1 MPTRLYSFSMS
12 LKFNL
17 LHCLV
22 MDIDLLAKM
31 IRDVV
36 LEKDEVA
43 LPGLG
48 VFVAEFVPASFS
60 DKGFTIN
67 PPYKRLTFRQEVNAG
82 DDTLIRMYAEA
93 NNIGEDAAA
102 RIVNDFLSGLKDIL
116 MVRKS
121 VVFPE
126 LGKLRATRENNFF
139 FIADENLDIYPEG
152 FGLEPVSLK
161 THQEAVSEVAET
173 IAGLRSILEPETA
186 SGTDIASE
194 SETPPASE
202 TVLEA
207 DSAPESENAAEPE
220 AEPVVGAAAAS
231 GIALQTESE
240 DEPMEVA
247 EEGVSGDDAEG
258 ESVVETGSE
267 AAEEAVEDA
276 AGESAEE
283 AAGEAEDSCAE
294 GDAEQSGTNAED
306 TMEIAEETV
315 EEFAE
320 ESAAETESE
329 PAEETA
335 AAEEESA
342 EEPAGE
348 SEEEPA
354 EDHAGEDAAATSG
367 PETENDF
374 GLMPPLDIQI
384 EETDSDAEAAPLAD
398 ADLDVQSGRDSE
410 TVGHEVLSEILV
422 IEDNSKA
429 MEDNAGEIEDNGE
442 ATGESSSAIGDDAN
456 TPSRSSRFWKTFRII
471 AVTLAVL
478 AILALAAFIILSRV
492 APDFIDRIL
501 YSPEELDIVRQ
512 MTSGR

>member
-1 MPTRLYSFSMS
+1 
-12 LKFNL
+12 
-17 LHCLV
+17 

-116 MVRKS
+116 MVRKA

-220 AEPVVGAAAAS
+220 AEPVVGADAAS
-231 GIALQTESE
+231 GIALQSESE

-276 AGESAEE
+276 AGESTEE
-283 AAGEAEDSCAE
+283 A
-294 GDAEQSGTNAED
+294 
-306 TMEIAEETV
+306 
-315 EEFAE
+315 
-320 ESAAETESE
+320 
-329 PAEETA
+329 
-335 AAEEESA
+335 
-342 EEPAGE
+342 
-348 SEEEPA
+348 
-354 EDHAGEDAAATSG
+354 AAATSG
-367 PETENDF
+367 PEKDNDF
-374 GLMPPLDIQI
+374 GIIPPLDIQI
-384 EETDSDAEAAPLAD
+384 EETDPDAEAAPLAD
-398 ADLDVQSGRDSE
+398 ADLALHPGQDSE
-410 TVGHEVLSEILV
+410 PVSQEFLSEILV
-422 IEDNSKA
+422 IEDNGKA
-429 MEDNAGEIEDNGE
+429 IEDNANE
-442 ATGESSSAIGDDAN
+442 
-456 TPSRSSRFWKTFRII
+456 PSRSSRFWKTFRII

-492 APDFIDRIL
+492 APDFIDKIL

-512 MTSGR
+512 MTSSR

>member
-1 MPTRLYSFSMS
+1 
-12 LKFNL
+12 
-17 LHCLV
+17 

-116 MVRKS
+116 MVRKA

-267 AAEEAVEDA
+267 AAEEAVEEA

-306 TMEIAEETV
+306 TMEIAEETA
-315 EEFAE
+315 EESAE

-342 EEPAGE
+342 EEPA
-348 SEEEPA
+348 EEPA
-354 EDHAGEDAAATSG
+354 AEAAAATSG
-367 PETENDF
+367 PEKDNDF
-374 GLMPPLDIQI
+374 GIIPPLDIQI
-384 EETDSDAEAAPLAD
+384 EETDPDAEAAPLAD
-398 ADLDVQSGRDSE
+398 ADLALHPGQDSE
-410 TVGHEVLSEILV
+410 PVSQEFLSEILV
-422 IEDNSKA
+422 IEDN
-429 MEDNAGEIEDNGE
+429 
-442 ATGESSSAIGDDAN
+442 AN
-456 TPSRSSRFWKTFRII
+456 EPSRSSRFWKTFRII

>member
-17 LHCLV
+17 LHYLV

-116 MVRKS
+116 MVRKA

-220 AEPVVGAAAAS
+220 VEPVVVAAAAS

-267 AAEEAVEDA
+267 AAEEAAEDA
-276 AGESAEE
+276 VGESAEQS
-283 AAGEAEDSCAE
+283 AGEAEDSCAE

-306 TMEIAEETV
+306 TMEIAEETA
-315 EEFAE
+315 EESAE

-342 EEPAGE
+342 EEPA
-348 SEEEPA
+348 EEPA
-354 EDHAGEDAAATSG
+354 AEAAAATSG
-367 PETENDF
+367 PEKDNDF
-374 GLMPPLDIQI
+374 GIIPPLDIQI
-384 EETDSDAEAAPLAD
+384 EETDPDAEAAPLAD
-398 ADLDVQSGRDSE
+398 ADLALHPGQDSE
-410 TVGHEVLSEILV
+410 PVSQEFLSEILV
-422 IEDNSKA
+422 IEDN
-429 MEDNAGEIEDNGE
+429 
-442 ATGESSSAIGDDAN
+442 AN
-456 TPSRSSRFWKTFRII
+456 EPSRSSRFWKTFRII

>member
-17 LHCLV
+17 LHYLV

-36 LEKDEVA
+36 LEKNEVA

-67 PPYKRLTFRQEVNAG
+67 PPYKRLSFRQEDNAG

-116 MVRKS
+116 MVRKA

-283 AAGEAEDSCAE
+283 AAGEAEDSRAE
-294 GDAEQSGTNAED
+294 DDAEQSGANAEEA
-306 TMEIAEETV
+306 MEIAEDTV
-315 EEFAE
+315 VESAE

-342 EEPAGE
+342 EEPA
-348 SEEEPA
+348 EEPA
-354 EDHAGEDAAATSG
+354 AEAAAATSG
-367 PETENDF
+367 PEKDNDF
-374 GLMPPLDIQI
+374 GIIPPLDIQI
-384 EETDSDAEAAPLAD
+384 EETDPDAEAAPLAD
-398 ADLDVQSGRDSE
+398 ADLALHPGQDSE
-410 TVGHEVLSEILV
+410 PVSQEFLSEILV
-422 IEDNSKA
+422 IEDN
-429 MEDNAGEIEDNGE
+429 
-442 ATGESSSAIGDDAN
+442 AN
-456 TPSRSSRFWKTFRII
+456 EPSRSSRFWKTFRII

-512 MTSGR
+512 MTSVR

>member
-1 MPTRLYSFSMS
+1 MPTWLYSFSIL

-17 LHCLV
+17 LHYLV

-116 MVRKS
+116 MVRKA

-283 AAGEAEDSCAE
+283 AAEQSAGEAEDSCAE

-306 TMEIAEETV
+306 TMEIAEETA
-315 EEFAE
+315 EESAE

-342 EEPAGE
+342 EEPA
-348 SEEEPA
+348 EEPA
-354 EDHAGEDAAATSG
+354 AEAAAATSG
-367 PETENDF
+367 PEKDNDF
-374 GLMPPLDIQI
+374 GIIPPLDIQI
-384 EETDSDAEAAPLAD
+384 EETDPDAEAAPLAD
-398 ADLDVQSGRDSE
+398 ADLALHPGQDSE
-410 TVGHEVLSEILV
+410 PVSQEFLSEILV
-422 IEDNSKA
+422 IEDN
-429 MEDNAGEIEDNGE
+429 
-442 ATGESSSAIGDDAN
+442 AN
-456 TPSRSSRFWKTFRII
+456 EPSRSSRFWKTFRII

>member
-1 MPTRLYSFSMS
+1 
-12 LKFNL
+12 
-17 LHCLV
+17 

-116 MVRKS
+116 MVRKA

-220 AEPVVGAAAAS
+220 VEPVVVAAAAS

-283 AAGEAEDSCAE
+283 AAEQAADGCAE
-294 GDAEQSGTNAED
+294 GDAEQSGANAEEA
-306 TMEIAEETV
+306 MEIAEDTV
-315 EEFAE
+315 DENAE
-320 ESAAETESE
+320 ESAAEIE
-329 PAEETA
+329 PEPVEETA

-342 EEPAGE
+342 EEPA
-348 SEEEPA
+348 EEPA
-354 EDHAGEDAAATSG
+354 AEAASATSG
-367 PETENDF
+367 PEKDNDF
-374 GLMPPLDIQI
+374 GIIPPLDIQI
-384 EETDSDAEAAPLAD
+384 EETDPDAEAAPLAD
-398 ADLDVQSGRDSE
+398 ADLALHPGQDSE
-410 TVGHEVLSEILV
+410 PVSQEFLSEILV
-422 IEDNSKA
+422 IEDN
-429 MEDNAGEIEDNGE
+429 
-442 ATGESSSAIGDDAN
+442 AN
-456 TPSRSSRFWKTFRII
+456 EPSRSSRFWKTFRII

-512 MTSGR
+512 MTSVR

>member
-1 MPTRLYSFSMS
+1 MPIWLYSFSIL

-17 LHCLV
+17 LHYLV

-116 MVRKS
+116 MVRKAI
-121 VVFPE
+121 VFPE

-220 AEPVVGAAAAS
+220 VEPVVVAAAAS

-267 AAEEAVEDA
+267 AAEEAAEDA
-276 AGESAEE
+276 VGESAEE
-283 AAGEAEDSCAE
+283 AAEQAAGEAEDSCAE

-306 TMEIAEETV
+306 TMEIAEETA
-315 EEFAE
+315 EESAE

-335 AAEEESA
+335 AAEEEST
-342 EEPAGE
+342 
-348 SEEEPA
+348 EEPA
-354 EDHAGEDAAATSG
+354 EDPAAEAASATSG
-367 PETENDF
+367 PEKDNDF
-374 GLMPPLDIQI
+374 GIIPPLDIQI
-384 EETDSDAEAAPLAD
+384 EETDPDAEAAPLAD
-398 ADLDVQSGRDSE
+398 ADLALHPGQDSE
-410 TVGHEVLSEILV
+410 PVSQEFLSEILV
-422 IEDNSKA
+422 IEDN
-429 MEDNAGEIEDNGE
+429 
-442 ATGESSSAIGDDAN
+442 AN
-456 TPSRSSRFWKTFRII
+456 EPSRSSRFWKTFRII

-512 MTSGR
+512 MTSVR

>member
-1 MPTRLYSFSMS
+1 
-12 LKFNL
+12 
-17 LHCLV
+17 

-116 MVRKS
+116 MVRKA

-220 AEPVVGAAAAS
+220 VEPVVVAAAAS

-267 AAEEAVEDA
+267 AAEEAAEDA
-276 AGESAEE
+276 VGESAEE
-283 AAGEAEDSCAE
+283 AAEQAAGEAEDSCAE

-306 TMEIAEETV
+306 TMEIAEETA
-315 EEFAE
+315 EESAE

-342 EEPAGE
+342 EEPA
-348 SEEEPA
+348 EEPA
-354 EDHAGEDAAATSG
+354 AEAASATSG
-367 PETENDF
+367 PEKDNDF
-374 GLMPPLDIQI
+374 GIIPPLDIQI
-384 EETDSDAEAAPLAD
+384 EETDPDAEAAPLAD
-398 ADLDVQSGRDSE
+398 ADLALHPGQDSE
-410 TVGHEVLSEILV
+410 PVSQEFLSEILV
-422 IEDNSKA
+422 IEDN
-429 MEDNAGEIEDNGE
+429 
-442 ATGESSSAIGDDAN
+442 AN
-456 TPSRSSRFWKTFRII
+456 EPSRSSRFWKTFRII

-492 APDFIDRIL
+492 APDFIDKIL

-512 MTSGR
+512 MTTVR

>member
-17 LHCLV
+17 LHYLV

-116 MVRKS
+116 MVRKA

-220 AEPVVGAAAAS
+220 VEPVVVAAAAS

-247 EEGVSGDDAEG
+247 EEGVLGDDAEG

-267 AAEEAVEDA
+267 AAEEAAEDA
-276 AGESAEE
+276 VGESAEKAAEE

-306 TMEIAEETV
+306 TMEIAEETA
-315 EEFAE
+315 EESAE

-342 EEPAGE
+342 EEPV
-348 SEEEPA
+348 EEPA
-354 EDHAGEDAAATSG
+354 AEAAAATSG
-367 PETENDF
+367 PEKDNDF
-374 GLMPPLDIQI
+374 GIIPPLDIQI
-384 EETDSDAEAAPLAD
+384 EETDPDAEAAPLAD
-398 ADLDVQSGRDSE
+398 ADLALHPGQDSE
-410 TVGHEVLSEILV
+410 PVSQEFLSEILV
-422 IEDNSKA
+422 IEDN
-429 MEDNAGEIEDNGE
+429 
-442 ATGESSSAIGDDAN
+442 AN
-456 TPSRSSRFWKTFRII
+456 EPSRSSRFWKTFRII

-492 APDFIDRIL
+492 APDFIDKIL

>member
-17 LHCLV
+17 LHYLV

-116 MVRKS
+116 MVRKA

-173 IAGLRSILEPETA
+173 IAGLRSILEPENA
-186 SGTDIASE
+186 PGNDI
-194 SETPPASE
+194 
-202 TVLEA
+202 
-207 DSAPESENAAEPE
+207 APESENVAEPE
-220 AEPVVGAAAAS
+220 VEPVVVAAAAS

-267 AAEEAVEDA
+267 AAEEAAEDA
-276 AGESAEE
+276 VGESAEE
-283 AAGEAEDSCAE
+283 AAEQAAGEAEDSCAE

-306 TMEIAEETV
+306 TMEIAEETA
-315 EEFAE
+315 EESAE

-342 EEPAGE
+342 EEPA
-348 SEEEPA
+348 EEPA
-354 EDHAGEDAAATSG
+354 AEAASATSG
-367 PETENDF
+367 PEKDNDF
-374 GLMPPLDIQI
+374 GIIPPLDIQI
-384 EETDSDAEAAPLAD
+384 EETDPDAEAAPLAD
-398 ADLDVQSGRDSE
+398 ADLALHPGQDSE
-410 TVGHEVLSEILV
+410 PVSQEFLSEILV
-422 IEDNSKA
+422 IEDN
-429 MEDNAGEIEDNGE
+429 
-442 ATGESSSAIGDDAN
+442 AN
-456 TPSRSSRFWKTFRII
+456 EPSRSSRFWKTFRII

-492 APDFIDRIL
+492 APDFIDKIL

-512 MTSGR
+512 MTSVR

>member
-1 MPTRLYSFSMS
+1 MPTWLYSFSMS

-17 LHCLV
+17 LHYLV

-173 IAGLRSILEPETA
+173 IAGLRSILQPETA
-186 SGTDIASE
+186 SGTDIALE
-194 SETPPASE
+194 SEAVPAPE
-202 TVLEA
+202 TVLDA

-220 AEPVVGAAAAS
+220 VEPVVGAAAAS

-267 AAEEAVEDA
+267 AAEEAV
-276 AGESAEE
+276 GESAEE

-306 TMEIAEETV
+306 TMEIAEETA
-315 EEFAE
+315 EESAE
-320 ESAAETESE
+320 ESAAETELE

-342 EEPAGE
+342 EEPA
-348 SEEEPA
+348 EEPA
-354 EDHAGEDAAATSG
+354 AEAAAATSG
-367 PETENDF
+367 PEKDNDF
-374 GLMPPLDIQI
+374 GIIPPLDIQI
-384 EETDSDAEAAPLAD
+384 EETDPDAEAAPLAD
-398 ADLDVQSGRDSE
+398 ADLALHPGQDSE
-410 TVGHEVLSEILV
+410 PVSQEFLSEILV
-422 IEDNSKA
+422 IEDN
-429 MEDNAGEIEDNGE
+429 
-442 ATGESSSAIGDDAN
+442 AN
-456 TPSRSSRFWKTFRII
+456 EPSRSSRFWKTFRII

-512 MTSGR
+512 MTSVR

>member
-1 MPTRLYSFSMS
+1 MPTWLYSFSIL

-17 LHCLV
+17 LHYLV

-48 VFVAEFVPASFS
+48 VFLAEFVPASFS

-116 MVRKS
+116 MVRKA

-173 IAGLRSILEPETA
+173 MAGLRSILEPDNA
-186 SGTDIASE
+186 SGTDIAPE
-194 SETPPASE
+194 SETPPAPETAPESESVPASE

-220 AEPVVGAAAAS
+220 VEPVVVAAAAS

-283 AAGEAEDSCAE
+283 AAEQAAEQAADGCAE

-342 EEPAGE
+342 EEPA
-348 SEEEPA
+348 EEPA
-354 EDHAGEDAAATSG
+354 AEAAAATSG
-367 PETENDF
+367 PEKDNDF
-374 GLMPPLDIQI
+374 GIIPPLDIQI
-384 EETDSDAEAAPLAD
+384 EETDPDAEAAPLAD
-398 ADLDVQSGRDSE
+398 ADLALHPGQDSE
-410 TVGHEVLSEILV
+410 PVSQEFLSEILV
-422 IEDNSKA
+422 IEDN
-429 MEDNAGEIEDNGE
+429 
-442 ATGESSSAIGDDAN
+442 AN
-456 TPSRSSRFWKTFRII
+456 EPSRSSRFWKTFRII

>member
-17 LHCLV
+17 LHYLV

-116 MVRKS
+116 MVRKA

-207 DSAPESENAAEPE
+207 DSAPESENEAEPE
-220 AEPVVGAAAAS
+220 VEPVVVAAAAS

-267 AAEEAVEDA
+267 AAEEAAEDA
-276 AGESAEE
+276 VGESAEE
-283 AAGEAEDSCAE
+283 AAEQAAGEAEDSCAE

-335 AAEEESA
+335 AAEEEST
-342 EEPAGE
+342 
-348 SEEEPA
+348 EEPA
-354 EDHAGEDAAATSG
+354 EDPAAEAASATSG
-367 PETENDF
+367 PEKDNDF
-374 GLMPPLDIQI
+374 GIIPPLDIQI
-384 EETDSDAEAAPLAD
+384 EETDPDAEAAPLAD
-398 ADLDVQSGRDSE
+398 ADLALHPGQDSE
-410 TVGHEVLSEILV
+410 PVSQEFLSEILV
-422 IEDNSKA
+422 IEDN
-429 MEDNAGEIEDNGE
+429 
-442 ATGESSSAIGDDAN
+442 AN
-456 TPSRSSRFWKTFRII
+456 EPSRSSRFWKTFRII

-492 APDFIDRIL
+492 APDFIDKIL

-512 MTSGR
+512 MTTVR

>member
-17 LHCLV
+17 LHYLV

-116 MVRKS
+116 MVRKA

-173 IAGLRSILEPETA
+173 MAGLRSILEPETA
-186 SGTDIASE
+186 SGTDIAPE

-220 AEPVVGAAAAS
+220 VEPVVVAAAAS

-306 TMEIAEETV
+306 TMEIAEETA
-315 EEFAE
+315 EESAE

-342 EEPAGE
+342 EEPA
-348 SEEEPA
+348 EEPA
-354 EDHAGEDAAATSG
+354 AEAAAATSG
-367 PETENDF
+367 PEKDNDF
-374 GLMPPLDIQI
+374 GIIPPLDIQI
-384 EETDSDAEAAPLAD
+384 EETDPDAEAAPLAD
-398 ADLDVQSGRDSE
+398 ADLALHPGQDSE
-410 TVGHEVLSEILV
+410 PVSQEFLSEILV
-422 IEDNSKA
+422 IEDN
-429 MEDNAGEIEDNGE
+429 
-442 ATGESSSAIGDDAN
+442 AN
-456 TPSRSSRFWKTFRII
+456 EPSRSSRFWKTFRII

>member
-1 MPTRLYSFSMS
+1 
-12 LKFNL
+12 
-17 LHCLV
+17 

-116 MVRKS
+116 MVRKA

-173 IAGLRSILEPETA
+173 MAGLRSILEPDNA
-186 SGTDIASE
+186 SGTDIAPE
-194 SETPPASE
+194 SETPPAPETAPESESVPASE

-220 AEPVVGAAAAS
+220 VEPVVVAAAAS

-267 AAEEAVEDA
+267 AA
-276 AGESAEE
+276 GESAEE
-283 AAGEAEDSCAE
+283 AAEQAAEQAADGCAE

-306 TMEIAEETV
+306 TMEIAEETA
-315 EEFAE
+315 EESAE

-342 EEPAGE
+342 EEPA
-348 SEEEPA
+348 EEPA
-354 EDHAGEDAAATSG
+354 AEAAAATSG
-367 PETENDF
+367 PEKDNDF
-374 GLMPPLDIQI
+374 GIIPPLDIQI
-384 EETDSDAEAAPLAD
+384 EETDPDAEAAPLAD
-398 ADLDVQSGRDSE
+398 ADLALHPGQDSE
-410 TVGHEVLSEILV
+410 PVSQEFLSEILV
-422 IEDNSKA
+422 IEDN
-429 MEDNAGEIEDNGE
+429 
-442 ATGESSSAIGDDAN
+442 AN
-456 TPSRSSRFWKTFRII
+456 EPSRSSRFWKTFRII

-512 MTSGR
+512 MTSVR

>member
-1 MPTRLYSFSMS
+1 MPNWLYSFSIL

-17 LHCLV
+17 LHYLV

-48 VFVAEFVPASFS
+48 VFLAEFVPASFS

-116 MVRKS
+116 MVRKA

-220 AEPVVGAAAAS
+220 VEPVVGAAAAS

-306 TMEIAEETV
+306 TMEIAEETA
-315 EEFAE
+315 EESAE

-342 EEPAGE
+342 EEPA
-348 SEEEPA
+348 EEPA
-354 EDHAGEDAAATSG
+354 AEAAAATSG
-367 PETENDF
+367 PEKDNDF
-374 GLMPPLDIQI
+374 GIIPPLDIQI
-384 EETDSDAEAAPLAD
+384 EETDPDAEAAPLAD
-398 ADLDVQSGRDSE
+398 ADLALHPGQDSE
-410 TVGHEVLSEILV
+410 PVSQEFLSEILV
-422 IEDNSKA
+422 IEDN
-429 MEDNAGEIEDNGE
+429 
-442 ATGESSSAIGDDAN
+442 AN
-456 TPSRSSRFWKTFRII
+456 EPSRSSRFWKTFRII

-492 APDFIDRIL
+492 APDFIDKIL

>member
-17 LHCLV
+17 LHYLV

-36 LEKDEVA
+36 LEKNEVA

-116 MVRKS
+116 MVRKA

-306 TMEIAEETV
+306 TMEIAEETA
-315 EEFAE
+315 EESAE

-342 EEPAGE
+342 EEPV
-348 SEEEPA
+348 EEPA
-354 EDHAGEDAAATSG
+354 AEAAAATSG
-367 PETENDF
+367 PEKDNDF
-374 GLMPPLDIQI
+374 GIIPPLDIQI
-384 EETDSDAEAAPLAD
+384 EETDPDAEAAPLAD
-398 ADLDVQSGRDSE
+398 ADLALHPGQDSE
-410 TVGHEVLSEILV
+410 PVSQEFLSEILV
-422 IEDNSKA
+422 IEDN
-429 MEDNAGEIEDNGE
+429 
-442 ATGESSSAIGDDAN
+442 AN
-456 TPSRSSRFWKTFRII
+456 EPSRSSRFWKTFRII

-492 APDFIDRIL
+492 APDFIDKIL

>member
-17 LHCLV
+17 LHYLV

-116 MVRKS
+116 MVRKA

-194 SETPPASE
+194 FETPPASE

-294 GDAEQSGTNAED
+294 GDAEQSVTIAED

-342 EEPAGE
+342 EEPA
-348 SEEEPA
+348 EEPA
-354 EDHAGEDAAATSG
+354 AEAAAATSG
-367 PETENDF
+367 PEKDNDF
-374 GLMPPLDIQI
+374 GIIPPLDIQI
-384 EETDSDAEAAPLAD
+384 EETDPDAEAAPLAD
-398 ADLDVQSGRDSE
+398 ADLALHPGQDSE
-410 TVGHEVLSEILV
+410 PVSQEFLSEILV
-422 IEDNSKA
+422 IEDN
-429 MEDNAGEIEDNGE
+429 
-442 ATGESSSAIGDDAN
+442 AN
-456 TPSRSSRFWKTFRII
+456 EPSRSSRFWKTFRII

-512 MTSGR
+512 MTSVR

>member
-17 LHCLV
+17 LHYLV

-116 MVRKS
+116 MVRKA

-220 AEPVVGAAAAS
+220 VEPVVVAAAAS

-276 AGESAEE
+276 AEESAEE
-283 AAGEAEDSCAE
+283 SAEQAAGEAEDSCAE

-335 AAEEESA
+335 AAEEEST
-342 EEPAGE
+342 
-348 SEEEPA
+348 EEPA
-354 EDHAGEDAAATSG
+354 EDPAAEAASATSG
-367 PETENDF
+367 PEKDNDF
-374 GLMPPLDIQI
+374 GIIPPLDIQI
-384 EETDSDAEAAPLAD
+384 EETDPDAEAAPLAD
-398 ADLDVQSGRDSE
+398 ADLALHPGQDSE
-410 TVGHEVLSEILV
+410 PVSQEFLSEILV
-422 IEDNSKA
+422 IEDN
-429 MEDNAGEIEDNGE
+429 
-442 ATGESSSAIGDDAN
+442 AN
-456 TPSRSSRFWKTFRII
+456 EPSRSSRFWKTFRII

-512 MTSGR
+512 MTSVR

>member
-17 LHCLV
+17 LHYLV

-116 MVRKS
+116 MVRKA

-220 AEPVVGAAAAS
+220 VEPVVVAAAAS

-306 TMEIAEETV
+306 TMEIAEETA
-315 EEFAE
+315 EESAE

-342 EEPAGE
+342 EEPA
-348 SEEEPA
+348 EEPA
-354 EDHAGEDAAATSG
+354 SEAAAATSG
-367 PETENDF
+367 PEKDNDF
-374 GLMPPLDIQI
+374 GIIPPLDIQI
-384 EETDSDAEAAPLAD
+384 EETDPDAEAAPLAD
-398 ADLDVQSGRDSE
+398 ADLALHPGQDSE
-410 TVGHEVLSEILV
+410 PVSQEFLSEILV
-422 IEDNSKA
+422 IEDN
-429 MEDNAGEIEDNGE
+429 
-442 ATGESSSAIGDDAN
+442 AN
-456 TPSRSSRFWKTFRII
+456 EPSRSSRFWKTFRII

-512 MTSGR
+512 MTTVR

>member
-1 MPTRLYSFSMS
+1 MPTRLYSFSIS

-17 LHCLV
+17 LHYLV

-102 RIVNDFLSGLKDIL
+102 RIVNDFLAGLKDIL
-116 MVRKS
+116 MVRKA

-283 AAGEAEDSCAE
+283 AEDSCAE

-342 EEPAGE
+342 EEPAE
-348 SEEEPA
+348 DPA
-354 EDHAGEDAAATSG
+354 AEAASATSG
-367 PETENDF
+367 PEKDNDF
-374 GLMPPLDIQI
+374 GIIPPLDIQI
-384 EETDSDAEAAPLAD
+384 EETDPDAEAAPLAD
-398 ADLDVQSGRDSE
+398 ADLALHPGQDSE
-410 TVGHEVLSEILV
+410 PVSQEFLSEILV
-422 IEDNSKA
+422 IEDN
-429 MEDNAGEIEDNGE
+429 
-442 ATGESSSAIGDDAN
+442 AN
-456 TPSRSSRFWKTFRII
+456 EPSRSSRFWKTFRII

-512 MTSGR
+512 MTSVR

>member
-1 MPTRLYSFSMS
+1 
-12 LKFNL
+12 
-17 LHCLV
+17 

-48 VFVAEFVPASFS
+48 VFLAEFVPASFS

-116 MVRKS
+116 MVRKA

-173 IAGLRSILEPETA
+173 MAGLRSILEPDNA
-186 SGTDIASE
+186 SGTDIAPE
-194 SETPPASE
+194 SETPPAPETAPESESVPASE

-220 AEPVVGAAAAS
+220 VEPVVVAAAAS

-306 TMEIAEETV
+306 TMEIAEETA
-315 EEFAE
+315 EESAE

-342 EEPAGE
+342 EEPA
-348 SEEEPA
+348 EEPA
-354 EDHAGEDAAATSG
+354 AEAAAATSG
-367 PETENDF
+367 PEKDNDF
-374 GLMPPLDIQI
+374 GIIPPLDIQI
-384 EETDSDAEAAPLAD
+384 EETDPDAEAAPLAD
-398 ADLDVQSGRDSE
+398 ADLALHPGQDSE
-410 TVGHEVLSEILV
+410 PVSQEFLSEILV
-422 IEDNSKA
+422 IEDN
-429 MEDNAGEIEDNGE
+429 
-442 ATGESSSAIGDDAN
+442 AN
-456 TPSRSSRFWKTFRII
+456 EPSRSSRFWKTFRII

>member
-17 LHCLV
+17 LHYLV

-102 RIVNDFLSGLKDIL
+102 RIVNDFLAGLKDIL

-126 LGKLRATRENNFF
+126 LGKLRATKENNFF

-173 IAGLRSILEPETA
+173 IAGLRSILEPEAA

-220 AEPVVGAAAAS
+220 VEPVVVAAAAS

-267 AAEEAVEDA
+267 AAEEAAEDA
-276 AGESAEE
+276 VGESAEE
-283 AAGEAEDSCAE
+283 AAEQAAGEAEDSCAE

-342 EEPAGE
+342 EEPA
-348 SEEEPA
+348 EEPA
-354 EDHAGEDAAATSG
+354 AEAAAATSG
-367 PETENDF
+367 PEKDNDF
-374 GLMPPLDIQI
+374 GIIPPLDIQI
-384 EETDSDAEAAPLAD
+384 EETDPDAEAAPLAD
-398 ADLDVQSGRDSE
+398 ADLALHPGQDSE
-410 TVGHEVLSEILV
+410 PVSQEFLSEILV
-422 IEDNSKA
+422 IEDN
-429 MEDNAGEIEDNGE
+429 
-442 ATGESSSAIGDDAN
+442 AN
-456 TPSRSSRFWKTFRII
+456 EPSRSSRFWKTFRII

>member
-1 MPTRLYSFSMS
+1 MPTRLYSFSIS

-17 LHCLV
+17 LHYLV

-220 AEPVVGAAAAS
+220 AEPVVVAAAAS

-306 TMEIAEETV
+306 TMEIAEETA
-315 EEFAE
+315 EESAE

-342 EEPAGE
+342 EEPA
-348 SEEEPA
+348 EEPA
-354 EDHAGEDAAATSG
+354 AEAAAATSG
-367 PETENDF
+367 PEKDNDF
-374 GLMPPLDIQI
+374 GIIPPLDIQI
-384 EETDSDAEAAPLAD
+384 EETDPDAEAAPLAD
-398 ADLDVQSGRDSE
+398 ADLALHPGQDSE
-410 TVGHEVLSEILV
+410 PVSQEFLSEILV
-422 IEDNSKA
+422 IEDN
-429 MEDNAGEIEDNGE
+429 
-442 ATGESSSAIGDDAN
+442 AN
-456 TPSRSSRFWKTFRII
+456 EPSRSSRFWKTFRII

-492 APDFIDRIL
+492 APDFVDKIL

>member
-17 LHCLV
+17 LHYLV

-220 AEPVVGAAAAS
+220 VEPVVVAAAAS

-283 AAGEAEDSCAE
+283 SAGEAEDSCAE

-342 EEPAGE
+342 EEPA
-348 SEEEPA
+348 EEPA
-354 EDHAGEDAAATSG
+354 AEAAAATSG
-367 PETENDF
+367 PEKDNDF
-374 GLMPPLDIQI
+374 GIIPPLDIQI
-384 EETDSDAEAAPLAD
+384 EETDPDAEAAPLAD
-398 ADLDVQSGRDSE
+398 ADLALHPGQDSE
-410 TVGHEVLSEILV
+410 PVSQEFLSEILV
-422 IEDNSKA
+422 IEDNGKA
-429 MEDNAGEIEDNGE
+429 IEDNANE
-442 ATGESSSAIGDDAN
+442 
-456 TPSRSSRFWKTFRII
+456 PSRSSRFWKTFRII

>member
-17 LHCLV
+17 LHYLV

-116 MVRKS
+116 MVRKA

-220 AEPVVGAAAAS
+220 VEPVVVAAAAS

-267 AAEEAVEDA
+267 AAEEAAEDA
-276 AGESAEE
+276 VGESAEE
-283 AAGEAEDSCAE
+283 AAEQAAGEAEDSCAE

-342 EEPAGE
+342 EEPAEE
-348 SEEEPA
+348 STEEPA
-354 EDHAGEDAAATSG
+354 EDPAAEAASATSG
-367 PETENDF
+367 PEKDNDF
-374 GLMPPLDIQI
+374 GIIPPLDIQI
-384 EETDSDAEAAPLAD
+384 EETDPDAEAAPLAD
-398 ADLDVQSGRDSE
+398 ADLALHPGQDSGPVSQE
-410 TVGHEVLSEILV
+410 FLSEILV
-422 IEDNSKA
+422 IEDN
-429 MEDNAGEIEDNGE
+429 
-442 ATGESSSAIGDDAN
+442 AN
-456 TPSRSSRFWKTFRII
+456 EPSRSSRFWKTFRII

-512 MTSGR
+512 MTSVR

>member
-17 LHCLV
+17 LHYLV

-342 EEPAGE
+342 EEPA
-348 SEEEPA
+348 EEPA
-354 EDHAGEDAAATSG
+354 AEAAAATSG
-367 PETENDF
+367 PEKDNDF
-374 GLMPPLDIQI
+374 GIIPPLDIQI
-384 EETDSDAEAAPLAD
+384 EETDPDAEAAPLAD
-398 ADLDVQSGRDSE
+398 ADLALHPGQDSE
-410 TVGHEVLSEILV
+410 PVSQEFLSEILV
-422 IEDNSKA
+422 IEDN
-429 MEDNAGEIEDNGE
+429 
-442 ATGESSSAIGDDAN
+442 AN
-456 TPSRSSRFWKTFRII
+456 EPSRSSRFWKTFRVI

-512 MTSGR
+512 MTSVR

>member
-17 LHCLV
+17 LHYLV

-67 PPYKRLTFRQEVNAG
+67 PPYKRLSFRQEDNAG
-82 DDTLIRMYAEA
+82 DDTLVRMYAEA

-116 MVRKS
+116 MVRKA

-306 TMEIAEETV
+306 TMEIAEETA
-315 EEFAE
+315 EESAE
-320 ESAAETESE
+320 ESAAETELE

-342 EEPAGE
+342 EEPA
-348 SEEEPA
+348 EEPA
-354 EDHAGEDAAATSG
+354 AEAAAATSG
-367 PETENDF
+367 PEKDNDF
-374 GLMPPLDIQI
+374 GIIPPLDIQI
-384 EETDSDAEAAPLAD
+384 EETDPAAEAAPLAD
-398 ADLDVQSGRDSE
+398 ADLALHPGQDSE
-410 TVGHEVLSEILV
+410 PVSQEFLSEILV
-422 IEDNSKA
+422 IEDNGKA
-429 MEDNAGEIEDNGE
+429 IEDNANE
-442 ATGESSSAIGDDAN
+442 
-456 TPSRSSRFWKTFRII
+456 PSRSSRFWKTFRII

>member
-17 LHCLV
+17 LHYLV

-116 MVRKS
+116 MVRKA
-121 VVFPE
+121 VVFPG

-220 AEPVVGAAAAS
+220 AEPVVVAAAAS

-276 AGESAEE
+276 AGESAEQ
-283 AAGEAEDSCAE
+283 AADGCAE

-306 TMEIAEETV
+306 TMEIAEETA
-315 EEFAE
+315 EESAE

-342 EEPAGE
+342 EEPA
-348 SEEEPA
+348 EEPA
-354 EDHAGEDAAATSG
+354 AEAAAATSG
-367 PETENDF
+367 PEKDNDF
-374 GLMPPLDIQI
+374 GIIPPLDIQI
-384 EETDSDAEAAPLAD
+384 EETDPDAEAAPLAD
-398 ADLDVQSGRDSE
+398 ADLALHPGQDSE
-410 TVGHEVLSEILV
+410 PVSQEFLSEILV
-422 IEDNSKA
+422 IEDN
-429 MEDNAGEIEDNGE
+429 
-442 ATGESSSAIGDDAN
+442 AN
-456 TPSRSSRFWKTFRII
+456 EPSRSSRFWKTFRII

-512 MTSGR
+512 MTSIR

>member
-17 LHCLV
+17 LHYLV

-116 MVRKS
+116 MVRKA

-267 AAEEAVEDA
+267 AAEEAAEDA
-276 AGESAEE
+276 VGESAEQS
-283 AAGEAEDSCAE
+283 AGEAEDSCAE

-306 TMEIAEETV
+306 TMEIAEETA
-315 EEFAE
+315 EESAE

-342 EEPAGE
+342 EEPV
-348 SEEEPA
+348 EEPA
-354 EDHAGEDAAATSG
+354 AEAAAATSG
-367 PETENDF
+367 PEKDNDF
-374 GLMPPLDIQI
+374 GIIPPLDIQI
-384 EETDSDAEAAPLAD
+384 EETDPDAEAAPLAD
-398 ADLDVQSGRDSE
+398 ADLALHPGQDSE
-410 TVGHEVLSEILV
+410 PVSQEFLSEILV
-422 IEDNSKA
+422 IEDN
-429 MEDNAGEIEDNGE
+429 
-442 ATGESSSAIGDDAN
+442 AN
-456 TPSRSSRFWKTFRII
+456 EPSRSSRFWKTFRVI

-492 APDFIDRIL
+492 APDFIDKIL

>member
-1 MPTRLYSFSMS
+1 MPTRLYSFSIS

-17 LHCLV
+17 LHYLV

-67 PPYKRLTFRQEVNAG
+67 PPYKRLSFRQEDNAG
-82 DDTLIRMYAEA
+82 DDTLVRMYAEA

-116 MVRKS
+116 MVRKA

-306 TMEIAEETV
+306 TMEIAEETA
-315 EEFAE
+315 EESAE

-342 EEPAGE
+342 EEPA
-348 SEEEPA
+348 EEPA
-354 EDHAGEDAAATSG
+354 AEAAAATSG
-367 PETENDF
+367 PEKDNDF
-374 GLMPPLDIQI
+374 GIIPPLDIQI
-384 EETDSDAEAAPLAD
+384 EETDPDAEAAPLAD
-398 ADLDVQSGRDSE
+398 ADLALHPGQDSE
-410 TVGHEVLSEILV
+410 PVSQEFLSEILV
-422 IEDNSKA
+422 IEDN
-429 MEDNAGEIEDNGE
+429 
-442 ATGESSSAIGDDAN
+442 AN
-456 TPSRSSRFWKTFRII
+456 EPSRSSRFWKTFRII

>member
-17 LHCLV
+17 LHYLV

-267 AAEEAVEDA
+267 AAEEAAEDA
-276 AGESAEE
+276 VGESAEQS
-283 AAGEAEDSCAE
+283 AGEAEDSCAE

-306 TMEIAEETV
+306 TMEIAEETA
-315 EEFAE
+315 EESAE

-342 EEPAGE
+342 EEPA
-348 SEEEPA
+348 EEPA
-354 EDHAGEDAAATSG
+354 AEAAAATSG
-367 PETENDF
+367 PEKDNDF
-374 GLMPPLDIQI
+374 GIIPPLDIQI
-384 EETDSDAEAAPLAD
+384 EETDPDAEAAPLAD
-398 ADLDVQSGRDSE
+398 ADLALHPGQDSE
-410 TVGHEVLSEILV
+410 PVSQEFLSEILV
-422 IEDNSKA
+422 IEDN
-429 MEDNAGEIEDNGE
+429 
-442 ATGESSSAIGDDAN
+442 AN
-456 TPSRSSRFWKTFRII
+456 EPSRSSRFWKTFRII

>member
-1 MPTRLYSFSMS
+1 MPTWLYSFSMS

-17 LHCLV
+17 LHYLV

-116 MVRKS
+116 MVRKA

-186 SGTDIASE
+186 SGTDIALE
-194 SETPPASE
+194 SEAVPAPE
-202 TVLEA
+202 TVLDA

-220 AEPVVGAAAAS
+220 VEPVVGAAAAS

-267 AAEEAVEDA
+267 AAEEAAEDA
-276 AGESAEE
+276 VGESAEQS
-283 AAGEAEDSCAE
+283 AGEAEDSCAE

-342 EEPAGE
+342 EEPA
-348 SEEEPA
+348 EEPA
-354 EDHAGEDAAATSG
+354 AEAAAATSG
-367 PETENDF
+367 PEKDNDF
-374 GLMPPLDIQI
+374 GIIPPLDIQI
-384 EETDSDAEAAPLAD
+384 EETDPDAEAAPLAD
-398 ADLDVQSGRDSE
+398 ADLALHPGQDSE
-410 TVGHEVLSEILV
+410 PVSQEFLSEILV
-422 IEDNSKA
+422 IEDN
-429 MEDNAGEIEDNGE
+429 
-442 ATGESSSAIGDDAN
+442 AN
-456 TPSRSSRFWKTFRII
+456 EPSRSSRFWKTFRII

-512 MTSGR
+512 MTSVR

>member
-17 LHCLV
+17 LHYLV

-102 RIVNDFLSGLKDIL
+102 RIVNDFLAGLKDIL
-116 MVRKS
+116 MVRKA

-173 IAGLRSILEPETA
+173 IAGLRSILQPETA
-186 SGTDIASE
+186 SGTDIALE
-194 SETPPASE
+194 SEAVPAPE
-202 TVLEA
+202 TVLDA
-207 DSAPESENAAEPE
+207 DSAPESENAAEPDV
-220 AEPVVGAAAAS
+220 EPVVVAAAAS
-231 GIALQTESE
+231 GIALQSESE

-258 ESVVETGSE
+258 ESFVETGS
-267 AAEEAVEDA
+267 AAEEESAEEP
-276 AGESAEE
+276 AGESAEQV
-283 AAGEAEDSCAE
+283 ADSCAE
-294 GDAEQSGTNAED
+294 GDAEQSVTIAED
-306 TMEIAEETV
+306 TMEIAEETA
-315 EEFAE
+315 EESAE

-342 EEPAGE
+342 EEPAEE
-348 SEEEPA
+348 STEEPA
-354 EDHAGEDAAATSG
+354 EEPAAEAASATSE
-367 PETENDF
+367 PEKDNDF
-374 GLMPPLDIQI
+374 GIIPPLDIQI
-384 EETDSDAEAAPLAD
+384 EETDPDEEAAPLAD
-398 ADLDVQSGRDSE
+398 AGLALHSGQDSE
-410 TVGHEVLSEILV
+410 PVSQEFLSEILV
-422 IEDNSKA
+422 IEDN
-429 MEDNAGEIEDNGE
+429 
-442 ATGESSSAIGDDAN
+442 AN
-456 TPSRSSRFWKTFRII
+456 EPSRSSRFWKTFRII

>member
-1 MPTRLYSFSMS
+1 MPNWLCSFSIL

-17 LHCLV
+17 LHYLV

-116 MVRKS
+116 MVRKA

-194 SETPPASE
+194 SETPPAPETAPESESVPASE

-220 AEPVVGAAAAS
+220 VEPVVVAAAAS

-283 AAGEAEDSCAE
+283 AAEQAAEQAADGCAE

-306 TMEIAEETV
+306 TMEIAEETA
-315 EEFAE
+315 EESAE

-342 EEPAGE
+342 EEPA
-348 SEEEPA
+348 EEPA
-354 EDHAGEDAAATSG
+354 AEAAAATSG
-367 PETENDF
+367 PEKDNDF
-374 GLMPPLDIQI
+374 GIIPPLDIQI
-384 EETDSDAEAAPLAD
+384 EETDPDAEAAPLAD
-398 ADLDVQSGRDSE
+398 ADLALHPGQDSE
-410 TVGHEVLSEILV
+410 PVSQEFLSEILV
-422 IEDNSKA
+422 IEDN
-429 MEDNAGEIEDNGE
+429 
-442 ATGESSSAIGDDAN
+442 AN
-456 TPSRSSRFWKTFRII
+456 EPSRSSRFWKTFRII

-512 MTSGR
+512 MTSVR

>member
-17 LHCLV
+17 LHYLV

-116 MVRKS
+116 MVRKA
-121 VVFPE
+121 VVFPG

-276 AGESAEE
+276 AGKSAEE
-283 AAGEAEDSCAE
+283 SAGEAEDSCAE

-306 TMEIAEETV
+306 TMEIAEETA
-315 EEFAE
+315 EESAE

-342 EEPAGE
+342 EEPA
-348 SEEEPA
+348 EEPA
-354 EDHAGEDAAATSG
+354 AEAAAATSG
-367 PETENDF
+367 PEKDNDF
-374 GLMPPLDIQI
+374 GIIPPLDIQI
-384 EETDSDAEAAPLAD
+384 EETDPDAEAAPLAD
-398 ADLDVQSGRDSE
+398 ADLALHPGQDSE
-410 TVGHEVLSEILV
+410 PVSQEFLSEILV
-422 IEDNSKA
+422 IEDN
-429 MEDNAGEIEDNGE
+429 
-442 ATGESSSAIGDDAN
+442 AN
-456 TPSRSSRFWKTFRII
+456 EPSRSSRFWKTFRII

-512 MTSGR
+512 MTSVR